1 MRLRPRGSSSD
12 LDEARAIA
20 ERLARPERSPVPPQ
34 GHPTPY
40 VRFGGTAP
48 SPAPVAAVE
57 TATAAAEPKPH
68 VEAVEPLPPE
78 GGAFEAAPERPVVEA
93 REEAPYELPLASEEV
108 EVEVESPVEEPIE
121 ESIGEPMEEPIGE
134 PEPSIGA
141 EPLAEAIASEPV
153 LPGAEWE
160 VAEEA
165 ASDSPLSALSDMV
178 SSEPEPTPPPS
189 WDSLLERARELADAQ
204 AGLLIGP
211 DGALLA
217 ATDGWPAV
225 GATAIATRLLP
236 MVEPKLANPGALVPV
251 KLAGQILS
259 VWRFEVEEQPVT
271 AAMLAEKALPVIVRP
286 DIDELFAQGTLRG

>member
-20 ERLARPERSPVPPQ
+20 ERLARPEPSPVPPQ

-78 GGAFEAAPERPVVEA
+78 GGAFEAVPERPVVEA
-93 REEAPYELPLASEEV
+93 SEEAPYEPLPLASEGV
-108 EVEVESPVEEPIE
+108 EVEVESPVDEPIE
-121 ESIGEPMEEPIGE
+121 VSIGEPIAE
-134 PEPSIGA
+134 PEPPIGA
-141 EPLAEAIASEPV
+141 EPLVEAIASEPV

-160 VAEEA
+160 VADEA
-165 ASDSPLSALSDMV
+165 ATESPLSALSDMV

-259 VWRFEVEEQPVT
+259 VWRFEGEEQPVT